1 MTNERALEH
10 FRIRTEAMAKLWN
23 KDGLS
28 MSEIGSHYGMT
39 RQQVAGIIHRNR
51 DLFESRRDANGK
63 KPRKPIVTAS
73 QKANQRRKAFHAVK
87 VAEEAAIAP
96 VEPVEPEIDG
106 KEYDAMRLPLAKDL
120 LDLDPCH
127 CRWPL
132 TDNGPHLF
140 CCAEVVTGSPYC
152 AHHKARSKGKG
163 TASEQKAVSDLRRAA

>member
-28 MSEIGSHYGMT
+28 MSEIGSQYGMT

-63 KPRKPIVTAS
+63 KPRQPIVTAS

-87 VAEEAAIAP
+87 TAEEAEAAP
-96 VEPVEPEIDG
+96 VEIVEPEIDG
-106 KEYDAMRLPLAKDL
+106 KEYDTRRRPFAKDL
-120 LDLDPCH
+120 MAIRDCE
-127 CRWPL
+127 CKWWVFEGPL
-132 TDNGPHLF
+132 MF
-140 CCAEVVTGSPYC
+140 CAEEVVAGKSWC
-152 AHHKARSKGKG
+152 AHHLKRLKGKG
-163 TASEQKAVSDLRRAA
+163 TESERRAVNEAKRIAA